1 MSLVYEPAED
11 SFLFE
16 SVISKYSKNKSVLDM
31 CTGSGILA
39 KKALE
44 SGAKSVSAVDIN
56 KEAIKE
62 VKSKGINAIKSNL
75 FQKVKG
81 KFNLILCNPPYLP
94 KNEREDKQSSL
105 ATTGG
110 KKGDELILKFLKQ
123 AKEHLEKNGII
134 LLLVSSLTPMDKIN
148 KLLVH
153 EKLISKVIAS
163 KKIFFEN
170 LEVLEIKNKFRRKT
184 LFR

>member
-16 SVISKYSKNKSVLDM
+16 SIIPKYSKNKTVLDM
-31 CTGSGILA
+31 CTGTGILA

-44 SGAKSVSAVDIN
+44 SGAKSVTAVDLN
-56 KEAIKE
+56 KTALDSIKE
-62 VKSKGINAIKSNL
+62 NKIKKIRSSL

-81 KFNLILCNPPYLP
+81 KFDLILCNPPYLA
-94 KNEREDKQSSL
+94 EDKYEDEESRL

-110 KKGDELILKFLKQ
+110 EDGDEFILKFLDNVK
-123 AKEHLEKNGII
+123 KYMEKSSII

-148 KLLVH
+148 KLL
-153 EKLISKVIAS
+153 EKENLASKVVAK
-163 KKIFFEN
+163 KKIFFEE
-170 LEVLEIKNKFRRKT
+170 LSVLEIKQ
-184 LFR
+184 L

>member
-16 SVISKYSKNKSVLDM
+16 SIIPKYSKNKTVLDM
-31 CTGSGILA
+31 CTGTGILA

-44 SGAKSVSAVDIN
+44 SGAKSVTAVDIN
-56 KEAIKE
+56 KTALDSIKE
-62 VKSKGINAIKSNL
+62 IKIKKIRSSL

-81 KFNLILCNPPYLP
+81 KFDLILCNPPYLA
-94 KNEREDKQSSL
+94 EDKYEDEESRL

-110 KKGDELILKFLKQ
+110 EDGDEFILKFLDNVK
-123 AKEHLEKNGII
+123 KYLEKEGTI

-148 KLLVH
+148 KLL
-153 EKLISKVIAS
+153 EKENLASKVVAK
-163 KKIFFEN
+163 KKIFFEE
-170 LEVLEIKNKFRRKT
+170 LSVLEIKQ
-184 LFR
+184 L

>member
-16 SVISKYSKNKSVLDM
+16 SVIEKYAKNKTVLDM
-31 CTGSGILA
+31 CAGTGILA

-44 SGAKSVSAVDIN
+44 SGAKSVTAVDIN
-56 KEAIKE
+56 KTALDSIKE
-62 VKSKGINAIKSNL
+62 NKIKKIRSSL

-81 KFNLILCNPPYLP
+81 KFDLILCNPPYLA
-94 KNEREDKQSSL
+94 EDKYEDEESRL

-110 KKGDELILKFLKQ
+110 EDGDEFILKFLDNVK
-123 AKEHLEKNGII
+123 KYLEKEGTI

-148 KLLVH
+148 KLL
-153 EKLISKVIAS
+153 EKENLASKVVAK
-163 KKIFFEN
+163 KKIFFEE
-170 LEVLEIKNKFRRKT
+170 LSVLEIKQ
-184 LFR
+184 L

>member
-16 SVISKYSKNKSVLDM
+16 SIIPKYSKNKTVLDM
-31 CTGSGILA
+31 CTGTGILA

-44 SGAKSVSAVDIN
+44 SGAKSVTAVDLN
-56 KEAIKE
+56 KTALDSIKE
-62 VKSKGINAIKSNL
+62 NKIKKIRSSL

-81 KFNLILCNPPYLP
+81 KFDLILCNPPYLA
-94 KNEREDKQSSL
+94 EDKYEDEESRL

-110 KKGDELILKFLKQ
+110 EDGDEFILKFLDNVK
-123 AKEHLEKNGII
+123 KYLEKEGTI

-148 KLLVH
+148 KLL
-153 EKLISKVIAS
+153 EKENLASKVVAK
-163 KKIFFEN
+163 KKIFFEE
-170 LEVLEIKNKFRRKT
+170 LSVLEIKQ
-184 LFR
+184 L